1 MRSLFVARVY
11 GVRSLR
17 DRMAAPK
24 SLEPLETPFRVRG
37 MMLSSTVDSRLETRS
52 LGGSDVEVM
61 WEDILW
67 TSS

>member
-11 GVRSLR
+11 GARSLR
-17 DRMAAPK
+17 DKMAAPK
-24 SLEPLETPFRVRG
+24 SFEPLETPSRVRG
-37 MMLSSTVDSRLETRS
+37 MMLSSMVDSRLETRS
-52 LGGSDVEVM
+52 LGGSDVEVV